1 MGILLIVNKLQEVQ
15 VMDWEIIR
23 KYRTATSEIY
33 ILILDGEEVGTVN
46 IHFGKELHMV
56 ITTILELED
65 ENKDD
70 LIEFIREAV
79 LDSIAIELDDE
90 LGIEVQFYS
99 KGEVSTQ
106 LIAWEDFFYDLA
118 DDEPYDLDD
127 EIEDLD
133 RD

>member
-1 MGILLIVNKLQEVQ
+1 
-15 VMDWEIIR
+15 MDWEIVR

-46 IHFGKELHMV
+46 IHIGKELHV
-56 ITTILELED
+56 TITTILELND

-70 LIEFIREAV
+70 LIEFVREAV

-90 LGIEVQFYS
+90 LGIEVQIYS

-106 LIAWEDFFYDLA
+106 LIPWEDFFYDLV
-118 DDEPYDLDD
+118 DDSPEDDAFDLDS
-127 EIEDLD
+127 ED
-133 RD
+133 